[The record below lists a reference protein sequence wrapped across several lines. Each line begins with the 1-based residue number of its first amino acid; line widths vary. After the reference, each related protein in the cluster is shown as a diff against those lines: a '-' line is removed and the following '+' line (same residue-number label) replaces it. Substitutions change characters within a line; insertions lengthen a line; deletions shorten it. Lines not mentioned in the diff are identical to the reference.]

1 MGVCITL
8 QNAFRFVPARR
19 SATQYDMKS
28 IELPLSEHLALAAQQ
43 FGTPLH
49 VYDEGAMIENAQR
62 LIKAFAWN
70 AGFKEYF
77 AVKATPNPFI
87 MKILDRQGFG
97 MDCSSLAE
105 LELCKRCGISGESI
119 MFTSNNT
126 PIHEYA
132 EAKNVGALINLDDLS
147 HLEYLHNGIGVPDI
161 LSFRLNPGKALGG
174 SEIIGKPE
182 EAKFGLTR
190 EQLMV
195 AYQHAKELGVRR
207 FGLHTMPISNQLQEE
222 YFAKTVRLLLDVV
235 CEVNRA
241 LGISIEFINMGGGI
255 GIPYRPD
262 EQPVNIERVS
272 SKVKATYEEMLSG
285 QAIEPPRLFMECGRY
300 ITGPY
305 GYLMTKVIH
314 RKDIY
319 RKYIGVDASM
329 ADLMRPG
336 MYGVYHHITVFD
348 KEATGQGDKYDVVG
362 SLCENND
369 KFAVQRLLPPLEI
382 GDTLVIHDT
391 GAHGHAMGFNYNGKL
406 RSAEVVIR
414 PDGSLVQIRRR
425 ETLEDHFRTLAWE
438 ELKSFAV

>member
-1 MGVCITL
+1 MKTIQHSL
-8 QNAFRFVPARR
+8 
-19 SATQYDMKS
+19 SA
-28 IELPLSEHLALAAQQ
+28 HLTSAATQ

-49 VYDEGAMIENAQR
+49 VYDEGAIIENAQR
-62 LIKAFAWN
+62 LIKAFSWN
-70 AGFKEYF
+70 KGFKEYF

-87 MKILDRQGFG
+87 MKILHSQGFG

-105 LELCKRCGISGESI
+105 LELCKRSGISGESV

-126 PIHEYA
+126 PLHEYA
-132 EAKNVGALINLDDLS
+132 EAKEAGAVINLDDLS
-147 HLEYLHNGIGVPDI
+147 HLEYLHNGIGLPET
-161 LSFRLNPGKALGG
+161 LSFRLNPGEALGG

-190 EQLMV
+190 EQLMI
-195 AYQHAKELGVRR
+195 AYRQAKELGVRR

-235 CEVNRA
+235 CEVKRVF
-241 LGISIEFINMGGGI
+241 GISIEFINMGGGI

-262 EQPVNIERVS
+262 EQPVDIERIS
-272 SKVKATYEEMLSG
+272 STIKATYEEMLLG
-285 QAIEPPRLFMECGRY
+285 QTIEPPRLYMECGRY

-305 GYLMTKVIH
+305 GYLLTKVIH
-314 RKDIY
+314 KKDIY
-319 RKYIGVDASM
+319 RKYIGVDATM

-336 MYGVYHHITVFD
+336 MYGAYHHITVLG
-348 KEATGQGDKYDVVG
+348 KETSNESKKYDVVG

-369 KFAVQRLLPPLEI
+369 KFAVQRLLPQIEI

-406 RSAEVVIR
+406 RSAEVMLR
-414 PDGSLVQIRRR
+414 PNGTLLQIRQR
-425 ETLEDHFRTLAWE
+425 ETLEDHFRTLSWD